1 MSFAH
6 IPGAASCKKSI
17 RKNNPIRKNK
27 STRRYIV
34 YLKMCF
40 LVDLFFLIDF
50 YMKRPLVFVYKL
62 HFFHPQPNV
71 WGGEP
76 WAGLKVQLTIP
87 FDLLV
92 VVVHRLQL
100 GIVSADW
107 TQLLPR
113 TQSYN
118 PFIFYMLLYVVLKET
133 RNKFGLKFS
142 QSDASG

>member
-1 MSFAH
+1 M
-6 IPGAASCKKSI
+6 KKVD
-17 RKNNPIRKNK
+17 KKNK
-27 STRRYIV
+27 STRKHIQD
-34 YLKMCF
+34 LQMCF
-40 LVDLFFLIDF
+40 LVDLFFLIELLFLIDF
-50 YMKRPLVFVYKL
+50 YMKRPLVFVYRL

-118 PFIFYMLLYVVLKET
+118 PFIFYMLLLYVVLKET

-142 QSDASG
+142 PSG